1 MSWAMLLLIL
11 CEIAQEDAAQSKKRA
26 VRAAEKKRENS
37 DSPNPS
43 DGGVLAEAKGNGASG
58 TVPQELIQRCFNKL
72 WATNA
77 RWATPVF
84 QDALAFARRSEPRDE
99 DILYRALDST
109 MTPGSGTPLKQ
120 DEISSLF
127 VQNVWPS
134 LKTRGWKAF
143 VLSDGAHAGKTQY
156 SYDGKQVRLSACGSS
171 FPDGSL
177 CDFALLCFRLFISL
191 LFDLFSRN
199 TVLFDRVGPFSGGV
213 HPFRVG
219 TRR

>member
-43 DGGVLAEAKGNGASG
+43 DGGVLAEAASG
-58 TVPQELIQRCFNKL
+58 TISQELIQKCFDKL

-77 RWATPVF
+77 CWASYVF
-84 QDALAFARRSEPRDE
+84 RDALEFARRNEPRDE

-109 MTPGSGTPLKQ
+109 ITSGSGTPLKK

-134 LKTRGWKAF
+134 LKTRGWKAT
-143 VLSDGAHAGKTQY
+143 VLSDGAHEGKTQY
-156 SYDGKQVRLSACGSS
+156 SYEGKQVS
-171 FPDGSL
+171 D
-177 CDFALLCFRLFISL
+177 DK
-191 LFDLFSRN
+191 
-199 TVLFDRVGPFSGGV
+199 
-213 HPFRVG
+213 
-219 TRR
+219 